1 MKREGVRSQKETE
14 AKEDLDAGILTAHPQ
29 DIFPDGGLRAWL
41 VVCGVCDL
49 IPFIYQTSMTVD
61 LKAMCSNIAT

>member
-1 MKREGVRSQKETE
+1 MPQSTSMKRHDVQSQKETE
-14 AKEDLDAGILTAHPQ
+14 ATEDRDSAMLTISPQ

-49 IPFIYQTSMTVD
+49 IPSLSYPILSYES
-61 LKAMCSNIAT
+61 